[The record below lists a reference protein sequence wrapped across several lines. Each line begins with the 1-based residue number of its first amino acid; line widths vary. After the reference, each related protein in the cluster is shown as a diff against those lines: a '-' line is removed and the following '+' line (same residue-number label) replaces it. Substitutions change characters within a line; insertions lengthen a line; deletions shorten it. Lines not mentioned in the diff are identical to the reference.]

1 LIGLTGGF
9 CTLVGFVHDWA
20 NRENTRRSWDLVG
33 RYVIPEVNGLLAKYR
48 ESREFVVN
56 NREYFDAAGKAVMSK
71 ILEHE
76 GATQALALTKD
87 SRLAMPGHNAPDLIR
102 RS

>member
-1 LIGLTGGF
+1 M
-9 CTLVGFVHDWA
+9 
-20 NRENTRRSWDLVG
+20 
-33 RYVIPEVNGLLAKYR
+33 
-48 ESREFVVN
+48 VN
-56 NREYFDAAGKAVMSK
+56 NREYFYAAGKAVMSK